1 MCPQYRL
8 ARYLPCPLGP
18 ILAFSCQ
25 EDARANVSESEAV
38 TMAPRTMPTLRPQ
51 AMAGPTTAVKVER
64 RERCLDNAAERTMV
78 AGSRLATPAA
88 DET

>member
-1 MCPQYRL
+1 
-8 ARYLPCPLGP
+8 
-18 ILAFSCQ
+18 
-25 EDARANVSESEAV
+25 
-38 TMAPRTMPTLRPQ
+38 MAPRTMPTLRPQ